1 MIFCTA
7 IMLVAKIIS
16 FDWNVSN
23 YYRASIS
30 RWWNTILTLPSL
42 LEIRLAIKVSIILN
56 YSLNNWNSH
65 VKRKDF
71 LPSSKIDEIS
81 FQLSF
86 FMKNYPFMVMQIRLA
101 LRVVS
106 CNNRIIFLN
115 VRCKYFMLILKLYS
129 YESTLGKCN
138 ISRLIFSKLINLI
151 STDYHAKYEVVLI
164 PCYIIELTVRNL

>member
-1 MIFCTA
+1 MFYICKILPINSITLILKSYFPSLENIENTLCEGDSNMLKTRICIFVRLWKFCRWIKHFLIWNIIRLHNYFFQHNAKFVAQIMPFYKKEWMIFYTA

-71 LPSSKIDEIS
+71 LPSSKID
-81 FQLSF
+81 
-86 FMKNYPFMVMQIRLA
+86 
-101 LRVVS
+101 
-106 CNNRIIFLN
+106 
-115 VRCKYFMLILKLYS
+115 
-129 YESTLGKCN
+129 
-138 ISRLIFSKLINLI
+138 
-151 STDYHAKYEVVLI
+151 
-164 PCYIIELTVRNL
+164 

>member
-1 MIFCTA
+1 METWIYQSMFLKISFKWSWINCNVYRWIKHFLIWNIIRWHNYFFQYNAKFVGQIMPFYKKEWMIFFTA
-7 IMLVAKIIS
+7 IMLVAKILS

-71 LPSSKIDEIS
+71 LPSSQID
-81 FQLSF
+81 
-86 FMKNYPFMVMQIRLA
+86 
-101 LRVVS
+101 
-106 CNNRIIFLN
+106 
-115 VRCKYFMLILKLYS
+115 
-129 YESTLGKCN
+129 
-138 ISRLIFSKLINLI
+138 
-151 STDYHAKYEVVLI
+151 
-164 PCYIIELTVRNL
+164 